1 MDDESEM
8 IEIVAMAAFAT
19 YAITVAD
26 ALKLEV
32 DKWTE

>member
-1 MDDESEM
+1 
-8 IEIVAMAAFAT
+8 VAMAAFAT
-19 YAITVAD
+19 YAVAD